1 VVNTANMVDRISSA
15 SADQRY
21 DTFASTQVAGGG
33 SVWEIAVPNGTYQ
46 VFLVAGD
53 ATRNNSIYR
62 YNVES
67 SLSLSGTPTTTKRW
81 ITGSNT
87 VSVTDG
93 RLSLSNGTGASNNK
107 ILLRLEGLNGRTY
120 RIDVSDDM
128 LTWQTVT
135 TVQDADGTLSF
146 DDPVSRTK
154 SQRFYRATFSP

>member
-1 VVNTANMVDRISSA
+1 
-15 SADQRY
+15 
-21 DTFASTQVAGGG
+21 
-33 SVWEIAVPNGTYQ
+33 
-46 VFLVAGD
+46 
-53 ATRNNSIYR
+53 
-62 YNVES
+62 
-67 SLSLSGTPTTTKRW
+67 
-81 ITGSNT
+81 
-87 VSVTDG
+87 VTDG

-107 ILLRLEGLNGRTY
+107 ICFIDISPPLDAPFKLRWLQRDASGHVLLRLEGLNGRTY